1 MKKVL
6 VILLLIFGANA
17 CKKKAFV
24 QDTRSFYMAVTP
36 WPPDFTK
43 IGEQKAYDFINSK
56 CDMVCFHFDDGV
68 PWQEALDNAAWPKN
82 VQENITIKLQKNKGR
97 AVFLSLAPLAIS
109 RKDKA
114 GYWSDSAQGS
124 VKDYWN
130 ALSFDDS
137 LVSTAYFNYC
147 CRLIDTFQPI
157 YLNYAV
163 EANSREWT
171 PEAFAKFLVFLKRVY
186 TQLKM
191 KYPQLPAFASYMCG
205 LEDAFVDNAKQLN
218 AVSDYVALSSYA
230 YSAISSA
237 NYGSTEVINLPKN
250 WYSKFRDI
258 APEKPFA
265 IAETGYIAEDLL
277 IPEYGVTKK
286 GDPKWQA
293 DFIQHLFETCNTYD
307 AEFVNYFCAYDYD
320 NAYSTMQAIGLAT
333 PLFKLWKDIGLY
345 DGNGMKRPSLA
356 VWEKWY
362 TATKS
367 Q

>member
-1 MKKVL
+1 MKKAL
-6 VILLLIFGANA
+6 LLLLITIVAST

-24 QDTRSFYMAVTP
+24 QNSRSFYMAVTP

-43 IGEQKAYDFINSK
+43 IGQQKAYDFINSK
-56 CDMVCFHFDDGV
+56 CDMVCFHFDEGL
-68 PWQEALDNAAWPKN
+68 PWNEALNGLPWPSD
-82 VQENITIKLQKNKGR
+82 VQKNINDKLNGNKDR
-97 AVFLSLAPLAIS
+97 KVFLSIAPLAIS

-114 GYWSDSAQGS
+114 NYWGDSVSTS
-124 VKDYWN
+124 VKESWSLK
-130 ALSFDDS
+130 AFDDT
-137 LVSTAYFNYC
+137 LVSTAYFNFC
-147 CRLIDTFQPI
+147 SRLIDTFQPI

-163 EANSREWT
+163 EANSKDWT
-171 PEAFAKFLVFLKRVY
+171 PEEFLKFLIFLERVHKN
-186 TQLKM
+186 LKN

-205 LEDAFVDNAKQLN
+205 LEDAFLKNAKRINQF
-218 AVSDYVALSSYA
+218 SDYVALSSYA

-237 NYGSTEVINLPKN
+237 NYGSTEVINLPQN

-258 APEKPFA
+258 APSKPFA
-265 IAETGYIAEDLL
+265 IAETGYIAEDLI

-293 DFIQHLFETCNTYD
+293 DFIQHLFATCNDYD

-320 NAYSTMQAIGLAT
+320 NAYSTMQALGLAT

-362 TATKS
+362 AAQK
-367 Q
+367 QD